1 MTRHPERR
9 AGPRRSRGAKRGIG
23 RSATDDYGNSTPEAV
38 ALTNGADAGVSRS
51 KFERR
56 ACHPRV
62 AHSGCGI
69 PDPPR
74 HRRSRTS
81 SSARRGA
88 GPGHGQGRR
97 STGLNVQPLWII
109 VGHEQ
114 QLSEKPRA
122 KRSRDLLQRGIKSN
136 WWRKKGGFT
145 GRLSAFGSA
154 TSKAYDFR
162 SWPFASLRSA

>member
-1 MTRHPERR
+1 MRTPSRASSRPRTQPRSEARHWTLGHRR
-9 AGPRRSRGAKRGIG
+9 LRKI
-23 RSATDDYGNSTPEAV
+23 STPDAV
-38 ALTNGADAGVSRS
+38 ALINGADAGVSES
-51 KFERR
+51 QDFERR

-114 QLSEKPRA
+114 QLSEKQRA

-136 WWRKKGGFT
+136 WWRKKW
-145 GRLSAFGSA
+145 RLYRPPFSVR
-154 TSKAYDFR
+154 FR
-162 SWPFASLRSA
+162 HVESLRLPLMAPSGR